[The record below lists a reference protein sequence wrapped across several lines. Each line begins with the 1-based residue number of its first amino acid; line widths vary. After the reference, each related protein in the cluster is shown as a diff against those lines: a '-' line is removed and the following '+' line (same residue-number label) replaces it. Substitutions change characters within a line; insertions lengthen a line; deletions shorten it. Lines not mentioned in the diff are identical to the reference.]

1 MTSDLTS
8 KVYVQY
14 RDLMKTTN
22 FIEVDGAILAAEV
35 HSNESAGGV
44 PILFLHANV
53 ADRRMWNGQRE
64 YLATKHPVVTYD
76 RRGLGESRT
85 LKQTSYSNVSDL
97 WAVMDRLQ
105 LEQAVLV
112 GCSMGGRI
120 AIDAALARPERVASQ
135 VLVSPGVS
143 GAPAPEY
150 IEPVKALMDAISLA
164 AARGDLDTKNEL
176 QAQLWLDGPLS
187 PPCRV
192 KGEARRLFLAMNG
205 TALRAESPGVASE
218 DPSAWD
224 RLESVKP
231 RTLVMWGDLDLPHLQ
246 QRSQLLAQRIPEAQ
260 SVVLPDTAHLPALE
274 KRQVWARRCR

>member
-1 MTSDLTS
+1 
-8 KVYVQY
+8 
-14 RDLMKTTN
+14 MKTTKL
-22 FIEVDGAILAAEV
+22 IEVDGAMLAADVE
-35 HSNESAGGV
+35 SNNAAGGV

-53 ADRRMWNGQRE
+53 ADRRMWDGQWQ
-64 YLATKHPVVTYD
+64 YLATRHPVVSYD
-76 RRGLGESRT
+76 RRGFGESRT
-85 LKQTSYSNVSDL
+85 LKLTSYSNVSDL
-97 WAVMDRLQ
+97 WAVMDRLE

-120 AIDAALARPERVASQ
+120 AIDAALARPDRVASLA
-135 VLVSPGVS
+135 LVSPGVS
-143 GAPAPEY
+143 GAPAPEHS
-150 IEPVKALMDAISLA
+150 EPVKALMDAIGLA
-164 AARGDLDTKNEL
+164 ASRGDLDTKNEL

-192 KGEARRLFLAMNG
+192 QGEARRLFLAMNG

-218 DPSAWD
+218 EPSAWD

-246 QRSQLLAQRIPEAQ
+246 QRSQLLAQRIPQAQ

-274 KRQVWARRCR
+274 SPQQFQSALGRFLENGR

>member
-1 MTSDLTS
+1 
-8 KVYVQY
+8 
-14 RDLMKTTN
+14 MKTTN
-22 FIEVDGAILAAEV
+22 LIEVDGSILAAELE
-35 HSNESAGGV
+35 SNESAKGV

-64 YLATKHPVVTYD
+64 HLATKHPVVIYD
-76 RRGLGESRT
+76 RRGFGESRT
-85 LKQTSYSNVSDL
+85 LEQTSYSNVSDL
-97 WAVMDRLQ
+97 WTVMDRLK
-105 LEQAVLV
+105 LERAVLV

-120 AIDAALARPERVASQ
+120 AIDAALARPDRVASL

-150 IEPVKALMDAISLA
+150 DEPVKALMDAISLA
-164 AARGDLDTKNEL
+164 QARGDLNTKNEL

-192 KGEARRLFLAMNG
+192 EGEARRLFLAMNG
-205 TALRAESPGVASE
+205 TALHAESPGVASE

-224 RLESVKP
+224 RVEAVKP

-246 QRSQLLAQRIPEAQ
+246 RRSQLLAQRIPKAQ
-260 SVVLPDTAHLPALE
+260 SVVLPGTAHLPALE
-274 KRQVWARRCR
+274 SPQQFNRALEYFLENGK